1 MAERKTEELTHVKKK
16 AIQLFVRN
24 TKAHYTIKVLAILA
38 ALVDLHNLQFFFRL
52 VSGEFY

>member
-1 MAERKTEELTHVKKK
+1 MAERKTEELTHVKK
-16 AIQLFVRN
+16 AIQLFIRN
-24 TKAHYTIKVLAILA
+24 TNAHSTMKVLAILA